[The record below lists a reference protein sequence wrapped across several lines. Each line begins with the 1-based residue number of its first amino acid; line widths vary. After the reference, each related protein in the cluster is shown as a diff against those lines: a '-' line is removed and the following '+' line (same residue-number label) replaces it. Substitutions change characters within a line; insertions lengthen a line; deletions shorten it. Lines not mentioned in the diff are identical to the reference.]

1 MELAQEVPVSSGQ
14 QLRMSD
20 LISALSLALDLTEG
34 QPMGH
39 AVKSCLLGM
48 RLAEILHLSVESR
61 SDLYYAL
68 LLKDA
73 GCSSNAARM
82 YEIFGGD
89 ERAAKKK

>member
-1 MELAQEVPVSSGQ
+1 
-14 QLRMSD
+14 
-20 LISALSLALDLTEG
+20 
-34 QPMGH
+34 MGH

-48 RLAEILHLSVESR
+48 RMADILKLPLEKR

-89 ERAAKKK
+89 ERAAKKEVKTTDWSQVTFDGLEYLMRNVMPGKCPGSPG